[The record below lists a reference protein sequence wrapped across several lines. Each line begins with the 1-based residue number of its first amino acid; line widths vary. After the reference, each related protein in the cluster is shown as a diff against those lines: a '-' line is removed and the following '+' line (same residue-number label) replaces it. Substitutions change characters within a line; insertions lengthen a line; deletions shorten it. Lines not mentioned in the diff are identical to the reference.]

1 MGTEST
7 REWTG
12 YDKLA
17 GLVALTLL
25 AGYHVSPI
33 QRAVAEAMHAML
45 GPAATILPFSA
56 LMLLLAGT
64 TGLSSAVLSVKL
76 RSQERMDRLQERMTE
91 LRERLEAAREHDDE
105 EAIEEIQTEQ
115 QELTVE
121 YLAAMKTQLRP
132 AVWSMLVSLPVFL
145 WLRWVFVAPSVAVAP
160 AAFALPL
167 VGHVAWTATL
177 VGPFKVWLAWYVS
190 CSVSTGILA
199 RKAVARLA

>member
-1 MGTEST
+1 MATDSS

-17 GLVALTLL
+17 GLVALALM
-25 AGYHVSPI
+25 AGYYVTPI
-33 QRAVAEAMHAML
+33 QQTVGGAMHAML
-45 GPAATILPFSA
+45 GPATTILPFSV
-56 LMLLLAGT
+56 LILLLAGT
-64 TGLSSAVLSVKL
+64 TGLSSAVLQTKL
-76 RSQERMDRLQERMTE
+76 RNRERMERLQERMSDLRDRLESTRERDDEDAVEE
-91 LRERLEAAREHDDE
+91 LRA
-105 EAIEEIQTEQ
+105 EQ
-115 QELTVE
+115 RDLTGE

-132 AVWSMLVSLPVFL
+132 AVWSMLVSVPVFL

-177 VGPFKVWLAWYVS
+177 VGPLKVWLAWYVG
-190 CSVSTGILA
+190 CSLSTGLLA